1 MKRRISGFALY
12 RFAFSFLPH
21 RGKYLLGVALGSCEL
36 ALLFALPYVNQALI
50 DIVTGVNDE
59 NILLTLL
66 MLLCLFLLLVPP
78 VVYGNY
84 LQSVSA
90 AQGLSNLNK
99 TMFDHILHL
108 PHSALTGYKT
118 GDYITRLTNDAN
130 RSMNTFR
137 SFGTVN
143 LIRFTVVFPAA
154 LILLII
160 NDWHIAAAGIVYGGI
175 NLALSMYLN
184 PLAKRMDRDAKE
196 EIAGS
201 ASFLIEA
208 LRAIPVIRVFVMHK
222 VMAERYQKICAVIR
236 KKRIKYQN
244 IIGITYGVVDF
255 FAQSAQAVGFLL
267 GVFLAGSDTTLGNAV
282 FNATLMG
289 MMADSVYRLSTFLLL
304 AQPNLVSMERVREL
318 LSLPLEDLEQ
328 GETEVDTEQEIA
340 VELENVC
347 FSYDGKTNAIDHLDL
362 FLRKGEHLA
371 IVGGSGGG
379 KSTVVKLLEGFYPPD
394 SGTIRYFGKTGL
406 SLSTIRQL
414 FAYVP
419 QECTLFDGSI
429 EENIRLGNQFASR
442 EEVEHAAELADI
454 HEFIKGLPEGYGTQ
468 VGERGNQLSGGQKQR
483 IAIARA
489 ILKGAP
495 ILLLDEATA
504 SLDSAS
510 EKEVQRCLDHIS
522 AHMTTVT
529 VAHRLSTIENADRI
543 LVMEA
548 GRIVEEGTFRELLDR
563 NGPFRELYESQQK
576 EK

>member
-1 MKRRISGFALY
+1 MKRKTSGFALY

-50 DIVTGVNDE
+50 DIVTGVSDE

-66 MLLCLFLLLVPP
+66 LLLCLFLFLVPP

-99 TMFDHILHL
+99 TIFDHILHL
-108 PHSALTGYKT
+108 PHSTLTGYKT

-137 SFGTVN
+137 SFGMVN
-143 LIRFTVVFPAA
+143 LIRFTVVFPVA

-160 NDWHIAAAGIVYGGI
+160 NDWRIAAAGIVYGGI
-175 NLALSMYLN
+175 NLMLSLYLN

-236 KKRIKYQN
+236 EKRIRYQN

-328 GETEVDTEQEIA
+328 GETEVDIEQEAA
-340 VELENVC
+340 VELQNVC

-406 SLSTIRQL
+406 SLSAIRQL

-442 EEVEHAAELADI
+442 KEVEYAAELADI
-454 HEFIKGLPEGYGTQ
+454 HEFIKSLPEGYGTQ
-468 VGERGNQLSGGQKQR
+468 VGERGSQLSGGQKQR

-504 SLDSAS
+504 SLDSAA
-510 EKEVQRCLDHIS
+510 EKEVQRCLDRLS
-522 AHMTTVT
+522 ARMTTVT

-543 LVMEA
+543 LVLEA
-548 GRIVEEGTFRELLDR
+548 GRIVEEGTFRELLAR
-563 NGPFRELYESQQK
+563 NGSFRELYESQQR

>member
-1 MKRRISGFALY
+1 MKRKTSGFALY

-36 ALLFALPYVNQALI
+36 ALLFAMPYVNQALI
-50 DIVTGVNDE
+50 DMVTGAKQG
-59 NILLTLL
+59 NIIITLIL
-66 MLLCLFLLLVPP
+66 MLGLFLLLVPP
-78 VVYGNY
+78 VIYGRY
-84 LQSVSA
+84 LQRVSA
-90 AQGLSNLNK
+90 EEGLAK
-99 TMFDHILHL
+99 MRKAMFRHITHL
-108 PHSALTGYKT
+108 PYSALAKYKT
-118 GDYITRLTNDAN
+118 GDYITRLTNDAG
-130 RSMNTFR
+130 RSAGAFS
-137 SFGTVN
+137 SFAITN
-143 LIRFTVVFPAA
+143 LIRFVVVFTIT
-154 LILLII
+154 LILLLI
-160 NDWHIAAAGIVYGGI
+160 NDWRIAAAGIVYGGI
-175 NLALSMYLN
+175 NLVLSLYLN

-222 VMAERYQKICAVIR
+222 ALAERYQKICAVIR
-236 KKRIKYQN
+236 EKRIRYQN

-255 FAQSAQAVGFLL
+255 FAQSAQAVGFIL
-267 GVFLAGSDTTLGNAV
+267 GVILAGSNTTLGNAV

-289 MMADSVYRLSTFLLL
+289 MMADSIYRLSTFLLL
-304 AQPNLVSMERVREL
+304 TQSDLVSMERVQEVF
-318 LSLPLEDLEQ
+318 SLPLENQES
-328 GETEVDTEQEIA
+328 GENEVDINLEIA
-340 VELENVC
+340 VELQDVC
-347 FSYDGKTNAIDHLDL
+347 FSYDGKTNAIDHLDVS
-362 FLRKGEHLA
+362 LRKGEHLA

-394 SGTIRYFGKTGL
+394 SGTIRYFGKKGL
-406 SLSTIRQL
+406 SLSAIRQL

-442 EEVEHAAELADI
+442 EEVEYAAELADI
-454 HEFIKGLPEGYGTQ
+454 HEFIKSLPEGYGTQ
-468 VGERGNQLSGGQKQR
+468 VGERGSQLSGGQKQR

-504 SLDSAS
+504 SLDSAA
-510 EKEVQRCLDHIS
+510 EREVQRCLDRLS

-548 GRIVEEGTFRELLDR
+548 GRIVEEGTFWELLDR